1 MNDLSPEASQIESIQ
16 DSTEYQSARESVES
30 LRDLKGSIVEVCKFV
45 FDDSLSEQAQLALI
59 DSSLDRSL
67 LDTYIESYEDAAEKI
82 MHCIYTLEENIDEN
96 PDAQELVDF
105 LRSEIAE
112 LNKELTDFDYV
123 DEYPELKVLTDLN
136 AVLIVGIQM
145 PWMVL
150 NKDYRA
156 NYQKAL
162 ETYVSEFSR
171 IRRERLAQEL
181 GVEIEAAERFED
193 LDINQQVQVLLKE
206 VYKGVTWSSYRLS
219 GGMWAEGS
227 RGDMTEEMFF
237 ESNLADSLNVA
248 LREYLQSGY
257 EVTPIVNMI
266 DGYNGKDSMVP
277 FSMYDI
283 AFEISNGVD
292 TKVVRPV
299 DVEKFYHP
307 LLHGRKGLENKQPL
321 EQMHDIDFKMQT
333 ILKEAPVWDGN
344 LDSLKKI
351 RINIGSFPEYSSD
364 LLLVSGA
371 LNNLS
376 GLIDRGYLVSAF
388 DGWYL
393 REAVDIADVNS
404 AIVRLRESGN
414 ADLKAYALK
423 VKSVMEKYDDYKVVF
438 DLFSNLHNDPILDND
453 LKVERVMAKAREVER
468 SLLGSQGGVSSDSEN
483 AEESGQEG
491 LEGSSDESDSG
502 LEDEGGGFD
511 AGDERFDDVSEQ
523 EEYDEE
529 ESDREEG
536 EQDYGESDREE
547 GEEGH
552 EESIGEDEEDE
563 NYQI

>member
-1 MNDLSPEASQIESIQ
+1 MNNLSPEASQIESIQ
-16 DSTEYQSARESVES
+16 ASTEYQSAWESVEN
-30 LRDLKGSIVEVCKFV
+30 LRDLKGSIVEVCDIV

-136 AVLIVGIQM
+136 AVLIVGIQK

-181 GVEIEAAERFED
+181 GVEIEAAELRED
-193 LDINQQVQVLLKE
+193 LNINQKVQVILKD
-206 VYKGVTWSSYRLS
+206 VYKGVTWTSYRLR

-283 AFEISNGVD
+283 AFEISNGVEAQ
-292 TKVVRPV
+292 VVRPV
-299 DVEKFYHP
+299 DVEQFYHP
-307 LLHGRKGLENKQPL
+307 LLHGRKGLEDKQPL
-321 EQMHDIDFKMQT
+321 EQMNDIDFKMQT
-333 ILKEAPVWDGN
+333 ILKETPVWDGN
-344 LDSLKKI
+344 LASLKEI
-351 RINIGSFPEYSSD
+351 RINIGSFPAFHSD
-364 LLLVSGA
+364 LMLVSTALSNFKSLNDFRRLNDIFSGWDLTEAIDIGA
-371 LNNLS
+371 
-376 GLIDRGYLVSAF
+376 
-388 DGWYL
+388 
-393 REAVDIADVNS
+393 VNQ
-404 AIVRLRESGN
+404 AIVRLTDSGN
-414 ADLKAYALK
+414 SELKAYALRA
-423 VKSVMEKYDDYKVVF
+423 KSVMVKYDDYKVVF
-438 DLFSNLHNDPILDND
+438 DLISK
-453 LKVERVMAKAREVER
+453 LKDVEEVGYGPSRVEQVMAKAREVED
-468 SLLGSQGGVSSDSEN
+468 SLLGSQAGGSS
-483 AEESGQEG
+483 ESGDVGDESGSVDEDDYGEDNEEPNQEG
-491 LEGSSDESDSG
+491 YDDESNGVDESDED
-502 LEDEGGGFD
+502 LED
-511 AGDERFDDVSEQ
+511 DESESEVDQ
-523 EEYDEE
+523 EELLELASVAGEVLSRRYQEH
-529 ESDREEG
+529 ESD
-536 EQDYGESDREE
+536 SD
-547 GEEGH
+547 
-552 EESIGEDEEDE
+552 SDLDE
-563 NYQI
+563 